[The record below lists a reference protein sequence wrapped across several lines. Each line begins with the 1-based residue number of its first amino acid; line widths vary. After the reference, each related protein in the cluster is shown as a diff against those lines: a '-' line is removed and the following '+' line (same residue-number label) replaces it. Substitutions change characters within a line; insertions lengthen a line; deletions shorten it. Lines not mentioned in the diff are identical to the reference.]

1 MLYGEYDHA
10 IGDKGRVTVP
20 AKFRTRLDG
29 GLVVTKGID
38 PCLWLYPA
46 DVWADLALEI
56 NALPV
61 TDPKA
66 REFRRQAFGGAS
78 HSVPDRQGRVILPPY
93 LREYADLDN
102 QAVIIGLFDHCEIWN
117 PRRWR
122 ERQQRSD
129 ESPEERAAQF
139 ASLGI

>member
-1 MLYGEYDHA
+1 MLYGEYEHA
-10 IGDKGRVTVP
+10 IDDKGRVTVP
-20 AKFRTRLDG
+20 AKFRARLDG

-46 DVWADLALEI
+46 DVWAELAQEI
-56 NALPV
+56 NSLPV

-66 REFRRQAFGGAS
+66 REFKRQAFGGAS

-93 LREYADLDN
+93 LREYADIDN
-102 QAVIIGLFDHCEIWN
+102 QAVIIGLFDHCEIWSPN
-117 PRRWR
+117 RWR
-122 ERQQRSD
+122 DRQLRSD
-129 ESPEERAAQF
+129 NNPEERAAQF